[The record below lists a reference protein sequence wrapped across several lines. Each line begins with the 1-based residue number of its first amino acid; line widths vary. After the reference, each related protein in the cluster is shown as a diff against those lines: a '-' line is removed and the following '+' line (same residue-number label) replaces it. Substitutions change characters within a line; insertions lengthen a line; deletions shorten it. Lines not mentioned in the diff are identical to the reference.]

1 MTEII
6 KNSYSKINI
15 YKYIKIIMNIKLKGK
30 TYFWKFSRFSVGFT
44 RI

>member
-1 MTEII
+1 MIEII

-30 TYFWKFSRFSVGFT
+30 TYFWKISRFFVGFT